1 MALATA
7 ALAPAYNPGPWS
19 TFFSLTGAAAATLTG
34 LFFVAFSLRL
44 QDLQL
49 SRVIRTRVRYLVWL
63 IAIAVSSAFVV
74 MPGQS
79 RAALAA
85 EILALTAGCMVYTA
99 WSALRS
105 ARWEP
110 SPFSGDLVG
119 RWLGMG
125 ATWLL
130 SIGAGISLLAG
141 HGGGLYLLAFAVLL
155 GIALEVAAAWSLV
168 VGSVR
173 TLAARTSCQ
182 GDSARPNS
190 RRPCSWVP
198 KKTDL
203 TLHLGSYRM
212 AGECQEQPH

>member
-7 ALAPAYNPGPWS
+7 ALAPAYNPCPWS
-19 TFFSLTGAAAATLTG
+19 TFFSLTGAAAATPTG

-49 SRVIRTRVRYLVWL
+49 SRVIRTRARYLVWL

-110 SPFSGDLVG
+110 SPFSATSSAG
-119 RWLGMG
+119 WLGMG

-130 SIGAGISLLAG
+130 SIGAGISLLVGMAAG
-141 HGGGLYLLAFAVLL
+141 
-155 GIALEVAAAWSLV
+155 
-168 VGSVR
+168 
-173 TLAARTSCQ
+173 
-182 GDSARPNS
+182 
-190 RRPCSWVP
+190 
-198 KKTDL
+198 
-203 TLHLGSYRM
+203 
-212 AGECQEQPH
+212 

>member
-19 TFFSLTGAAAATLTG
+19 TFFSLTGAAAATPTG

-49 SRVIRTRVRYLVWL
+49 SRVIRTRARYLVWL

-119 RWLGMG
+119 RVARHGG
-125 ATWLL
+125 N
-130 SIGAGISLLAG
+130 LAAQHRG
-141 HGGGLYLLAFAVLL
+141 GHQPARRHGGGLYLLAFAVLL

-168 VGSVR
+168 VWVGKDTRDQDIMPGRQR
-173 TLAARTSCQ
+173 T
-182 GDSARPNS
+182 P
-190 RRPCSWVP
+190 
-198 KKTDL
+198 
-203 TLHLGSYRM
+203 
-212 AGECQEQPH
+212 EQPQAVQLGAEKDGSHAAPGQLSDGR

>member
-7 ALAPAYNPGPWS
+7 ALAPACNPGPWS

-49 SRVIRTRVRYLVWL
+49 SRVIRTRARYLVWL
-63 IAIAVSSAFVV
+63 IAIAVSSAFFV

-85 EILALTAGCMVYTA
+85 EVLALTAGCMVYTA

-110 SPFSGDLVG
+110 SPF
-119 RWLGMG
+119 
-125 ATWLL
+125 
-130 SIGAGISLLAG
+130 
-141 HGGGLYLLAFAVLL
+141 
-155 GIALEVAAAWSLV
+155 
-168 VGSVR
+168 
-173 TLAARTSCQ
+173 
-182 GDSARPNS
+182 
-190 RRPCSWVP
+190 
-198 KKTDL
+198 
-203 TLHLGSYRM
+203 
-212 AGECQEQPH
+212 